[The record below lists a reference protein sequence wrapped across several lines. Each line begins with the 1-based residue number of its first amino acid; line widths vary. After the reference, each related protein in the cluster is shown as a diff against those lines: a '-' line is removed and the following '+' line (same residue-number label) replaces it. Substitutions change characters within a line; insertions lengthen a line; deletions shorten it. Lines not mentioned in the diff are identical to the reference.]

1 LSHKIV
7 EGAGIMKKLLTMNE
21 LSIPEM
27 EEILADAE
35 RFANGTIW
43 RPEQQTM
50 VANLFFEPSTRTKSS
65 FEMAERKLGLEVIPF
80 DPSASSVLKGET
92 LYDTART
99 FESIGVKALVIRH
112 EQDNYFDQLL
122 DKNLNIPI
130 INAGD
135 GCGNHPTQSLLDLM
149 TIKQE
154 FKGFKGLKVA
164 IIGDITHSRVARSNA
179 IALTRLGAK
188 VVFSGPPEWFDQ
200 NSGLGEYEKID
211 EAIVTSDVVM
221 LLRIQHER
229 HESNTE
235 TLDYLEQYGLTKQR
249 EQQMKPH
256 AIIMHPAP
264 INRGVEIDSELVE
277 CSRSRIFKQMENGV
291 FIRMA
296 VLKQVLQQFGG
307 GISHENN
314 HQKWTI
320 AQ

>member
-1 LSHKIV
+1 M
-7 EGAGIMKKLLTMNE
+7 EGAGTMKRLLTMNE
-21 LSIPEM
+21 LSISEM
-27 EEILADAE
+27 EHILADAE
-35 RFANGTIW
+35 RFANGEVW

-50 VANLFFEPSTRTKSS
+50 VVNLFFEPSTRTKSS

-80 DPSASSVLKGET
+80 NPGASSVLKGET

-112 EQDNYFDQLL
+112 QQDNYFDQLL

-154 FKGFKGLKVA
+154 FTDFKGLKIA

-188 VVFSGPPEWFDQ
+188 VVFSGPPEWFDK
-200 NSGLGEYEKID
+200 NSGLGEYEEMD
-211 EAIVTSDVVM
+211 EAITTSDVVM

-229 HESNTE
+229 HNSSAE
-235 TLDYLEQYGLTKQR
+235 TKDYLEQYGLTKQR
-249 EQQMKPH
+249 EQMMKPR

-264 INRGVEIDSELVE
+264 INRGVEIDSDLVE

-296 VLKQVLQQFGG
+296 VLKNVLEQFEGG
-307 GISHENN
+307 NSRENS
-314 HQKWTI
+314 HQKWTV